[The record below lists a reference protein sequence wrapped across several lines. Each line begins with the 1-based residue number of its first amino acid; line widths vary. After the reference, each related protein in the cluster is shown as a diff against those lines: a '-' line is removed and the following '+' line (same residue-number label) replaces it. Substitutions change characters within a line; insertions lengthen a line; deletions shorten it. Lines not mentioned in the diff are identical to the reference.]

1 MIFNCF
7 LCGIAW
13 ITIVIIHALYKGND
27 ETVKSEMVKNG
38 NNLFSTSFSY
48 LVCYEIIH
56 FVNIYWIKIVICVLM
71 YLFGILPLLSAF
83 LLLISRVVPIHQKA
97 TGLLNTVIPMIVTT
111 NCLIAFIL

>member
-27 ETVKSEMVKNG
+27 ETVKSEMVKDG
-38 NNLFSTSFSY
+38 NNLFSISFIY

-56 FVNIYWIKIVICVLM
+56 FVNIYWIKIVLCVLM

-97 TGLLNTVIPMIVTT
+97 TALLNAVIPMIVAT